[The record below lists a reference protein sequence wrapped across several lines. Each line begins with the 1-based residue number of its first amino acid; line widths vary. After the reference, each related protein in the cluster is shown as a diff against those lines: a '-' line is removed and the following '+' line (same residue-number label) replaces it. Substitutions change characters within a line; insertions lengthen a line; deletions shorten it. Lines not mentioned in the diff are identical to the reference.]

1 MRARTNSGGRATE
14 VNGAADVMSAAAIHP
29 RSRFGVGGSQSSRRY
44 QRFISEDEAS
54 FRASEDAKTTRCAIG
69 AFVLACFFLA
79 LGLWLIVTAD
89 YGETEHK
96 QLDEYNAGASPRV
109 RAGDARS
116 RVRVSLVVA
125 SSFKFVRELGT
136 RSPLP
141 RRASAQ
147 FARSPSPPPL
157 SISAVDAWTRTHA
170 AAFNSTS
177 FVVHFGEPH
186 VVNATLR
193 DAEERSIAHSESR
206 AARYAP
212 AYFVADN
219 ALESA
224 IIPSWIADGTLPEA
238 ARTIPADGG
247 TEHVTYDASNAT
259 KELMVAVDVVVVA
272 TRADGAADRIELG
285 EHAVLTS
292 RTFPAGSWKPCKYQM
307 KGHYA
312 AGSCTT
318 YDALK
323 EVCVKLR
330 RAGDVGGGE
339 RRGTAAKAKARRRR
353 RARGCSTRPTAGTGA
368 TRGTAGDRRR
378 RRACARRTTAPRR
391 RWRRCARRGRRVR
404 RFGRRGTRT

>member
-141 RRASAQ
+141 
-147 FARSPSPPPL
+147 
-157 SISAVDAWTRTHA
+157 
-170 AAFNSTS
+170 
-177 FVVHFGEPH
+177 
-186 VVNATLR
+186 
-193 DAEERSIAHSESR
+193 
-206 AARYAP
+206 
-212 AYFVADN
+212 
-219 ALESA
+219 
-224 IIPSWIADGTLPEA
+224 
-238 ARTIPADGG
+238 
-247 TEHVTYDASNAT
+247 
-259 KELMVAVDVVVVA
+259 
-272 TRADGAADRIELG
+272 
-285 EHAVLTS
+285 
-292 RTFPAGSWKPCKYQM
+292 
-307 KGHYA
+307 
-312 AGSCTT
+312 
-318 YDALK
+318 
-323 EVCVKLR
+323 
-330 RAGDVGGGE
+330 
-339 RRGTAAKAKARRRR
+339 
-353 RARGCSTRPTAGTGA
+353 
-368 TRGTAGDRRR
+368 
-378 RRACARRTTAPRR
+378 PR
-391 RWRRCARRGRRVR
+391 
-404 RFGRRGTRT
+404 

>member
-1 MRARTNSGGRATE
+1 M
-14 VNGAADVMSAAAIHP
+14 
-29 RSRFGVGGSQSSRRY
+29 
-44 QRFISEDEAS
+44 
-54 FRASEDAKTTRCAIG
+54 
-69 AFVLACFFLA
+69 
-79 LGLWLIVTAD
+79 
-89 YGETEHK
+89 
-96 QLDEYNAGASPRV
+96 
-109 RAGDARS
+109 
-116 RVRVSLVVA
+116 
-125 SSFKFVRELGT
+125 
-136 RSPLP
+136 
-141 RRASAQ
+141 
-147 FARSPSPPPL
+147 
-157 SISAVDAWTRTHA
+157 
-170 AAFNSTS
+170 
-177 FVVHFGEPH
+177 
-186 VVNATLR
+186 NATLR

-330 RAGDVGGGE
+330 RAGDVGGGNGGNGGEGEGATAPSGPWVLDETYGGHGCDQRHGWRPTTTSRVRAPNDGSAPSLAAVRAARPTRATIRSSRDPHVIAMAMTNGTMFFAE
-339 RRGTAAKAKARRRR
+339 REAEMNVAAIVCLMIGVVCLVPACVLGGWTARRVARER
-353 RARGCSTRPTAGTGA
+353 LRAGAPLWGDPAGGGSGSGSGAGSRGGKQ
-368 TRGTAGDRRR
+368 
-378 RRACARRTTAPRR
+378 
-391 RWRRCARRGRRVR
+391 RVYEMV
-404 RFGRRGTRT
+404 